1 MNPLSPQSPE
11 PLYLQ
16 LANELR
22 SAIRRGELEP
32 GQRLPPERD
41 LVATYGVS
49 RETVRQGLDVLKAEA
64 LVGSGPGRGTFVRQ
78 PPPVRF
84 RFTRHGLPPGVSP
97 WEHAMKQAGVEGS
110 GRLTSVEQ
118 LGAGAEVANHL
129 GIDKGSP
136 VVVRR
141 GEQLAGGF
149 VAQLFTAW
157 YPLDLVADTELAVP
171 TAIPDGIYAALD
183 RAGVNLATFTDEIS
197 ARAPMPEEA
206 SALRLGSGVPVVTVA
221 RTAFDASGRPV
232 EFMEAVHNP
241 EMLLFAY
248 EKLPLGRSSP
258 GCPRARKGRFFRS
271 SPAGGRR
278 PTS

>member
-49 RETVRQGLDVLKAEA
+49 RETVRQGLDVLKSEA
-64 LVGSGPGRGTFVRQ
+64 LIGSAPGRGTFVRQ

-84 RFTRHGLPPGVSP
+84 RFTRHGLPLGVSP
-97 WEHAMKQAGVEGS
+97 WEHATKRAGVEGG

-118 LGAGAEVANHL
+118 LVAGHEAASHL
-129 GIDKGSP
+129 AIEDGSP

-141 GEQLAGGF
+141 GEMLVGGF
-149 VAQLFTAW
+149 VAQLFAAW
-157 YPLDLVADTELAVP
+157 YPLELVRGTELTVP

-183 RAGVNLATFTDEIS
+183 RAGLHLETFSEEIS
-197 ARAPMPEEA
+197 ARAPRPEEA
-206 SALRLGSGVPVVTVA
+206 SALRLGSGVPVLTIS
-221 RTAFDASGRPV
+221 RTASDAGGRPV
-232 EFMEAVHNP
+232 EFLETVSNP
-241 EMLLFAY
+241 EMLLFVY
-248 EKLPLGRSSP
+248 EGLPLGR
-258 GCPRARKGRFFRS
+258 
-271 SPAGGRR
+271 PAAKRRRR
-278 PTS
+278 PPP